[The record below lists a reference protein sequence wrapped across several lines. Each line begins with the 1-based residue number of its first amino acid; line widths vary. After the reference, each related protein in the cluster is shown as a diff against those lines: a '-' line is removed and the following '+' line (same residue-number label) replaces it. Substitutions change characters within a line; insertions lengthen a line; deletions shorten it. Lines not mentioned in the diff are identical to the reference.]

1 MEHQVAVSRGRD
13 EAKIISGRDEV
24 CSNRRA
30 DEARNMSYRL
40 LENGNRPTADVE
52 DGTEARLALE
62 ALVDSAGLRNIVLAL
77 ARFTSDRSEKL
88 AQQDPATAA
97 CWLQSARALLRCG
110 AEMDTFWQPRE
121 EINTSRRAATA
132 ERVGTQLASVVKRW
146 LR

>member
-1 MEHQVAVSRGRD
+1 
-13 EAKIISGRDEV
+13 
-24 CSNRRA
+24 
-30 DEARNMSYRL
+30 MSYRL
-40 LENGNRPTADVE
+40 LESGNRPTADVE

-88 AQQDPATAA
+88 AQQDPKAAA
-97 CWLQSARALLRCG
+97 CWLQSAKALLRCG
-110 AEMDTFWQPRE
+110 AEIDTFWQPRE